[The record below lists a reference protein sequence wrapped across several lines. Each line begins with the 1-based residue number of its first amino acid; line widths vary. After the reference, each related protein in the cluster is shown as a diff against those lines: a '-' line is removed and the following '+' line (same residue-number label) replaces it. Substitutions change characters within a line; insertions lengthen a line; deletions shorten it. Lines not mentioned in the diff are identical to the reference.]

1 MMQALAHLG
10 HEVSLATTT
19 EPVPEALGSL
29 PLVRRF
35 TLDVPDGRVNG
46 SPGANAT
53 RLAMLSYWQERFRSY
68 WGISAERIRAAG
80 QAAADCRAEA
90 VVVVGL
96 NVLPYL
102 GAIQNA
108 QRVWYAADEW
118 VWHHLGLVHWRE
130 PGTWGHLRAAA
141 IKGLYERVYAPLWD
155 RVWVVSATDRRALR
169 WVAGSDSID
178 VLPNGVDSD
187 YFQLRTEP
195 ETEGSCIFWGRL
207 DFDPNVRA
215 LQWFC
220 RSIWPALRRQA
231 PDAEFKILGFQ
242 PGPQVM
248 ELASRDGIS
257 LIPDL
262 PDIRAEIAR
271 SALVVLPFRT
281 TGGIKNKLL
290 EAASMGKAIVC
301 TPQSCGGLRGLRDAP
316 FAVVQSA
323 DSWVAKIL
331 ELWANGP
338 SRRRLGLKARK
349 WVLSHHSW
357 TAAAQL
363 ASQSLSRLRFA

>member
-1 MMQALAHLG
+1 
-10 HEVSLATTT
+10 
-19 EPVPEALGSL
+19 
-29 PLVRRF
+29 
-35 TLDVPDGRVNG
+35 
-46 SPGANAT
+46 
-53 RLAMLSYWQERFRSY
+53 
-68 WGISAERIRAAG
+68 
-80 QAAADCRAEA
+80 
-90 VVVVGL
+90 
-96 NVLPYL
+96 
-102 GAIQNA
+102 
-108 QRVWYAADEW
+108 
-118 VWHHLGLVHWRE
+118 
-130 PGTWGHLRAAA
+130 
-141 IKGLYERVYAPLWD
+141 
-155 RVWVVSATDRRALR
+155 
-169 WVAGSDSID
+169 
-178 VLPNGVDSD
+178 
-187 YFQLRTEP
+187 
-195 ETEGSCIFWGRL
+195 
-207 DFDPNVRA
+207 
-215 LQWFC
+215 
-220 RSIWPALRRQA
+220 
-231 PDAEFKILGFQ
+231 
-242 PGPQVM
+242 
-248 ELASRDGIS
+248 